1 MTTAP
6 RHAAQP
12 FRVRYAETDQMGI
25 VYHPNY
31 LVWCE
36 IGRTEFMAALG
47 VRYADVERGG
57 IFLAVAETAVRFVA
71 SARYDDL
78 IRVETWIDRVQSRA
92 ITFGYEI
99 RRVEPGPGVRL
110 ALAST
115 KLIATTREG
124 MPRSLPDHL
133 LGAFRHAVLANPA

>member
-6 RHAAQP
+6 RHATPP
-12 FRVRYAETDQMGI
+12 FRVRYAETDQMGV

-36 IGRTEFMAALG
+36 IGRTELMAALG

-57 IFLAVAETAVRFVA
+57 VFLAVAEAAVRYSA

-99 RRVEPGPGVRL
+99 QRVEPAPAARL
-110 ALAST
+110 ALATT
-115 KLIATTREG
+115 KLIATTVAG
-124 MPRSLPDHL
+124 VPRSLPDHL
-133 LGAFRHAVLANPA
+133 LGAFRHAELAPPA

>member
-1 MTTAP
+1 MTNVP
-6 RHAAQP
+6 RHITQP

-36 IGRTEFMAALG
+36 IGRTELMAALG
-47 VRYADVERGG
+47 VRYADVERNG
-57 IFLAVAETAVRFVA
+57 IFLAVAEAAIRYVA

-78 IRVETWIDRVQSRA
+78 VRVETWIDRVQSRA
-92 ITFGYEI
+92 ITFGYEV
-99 RRVEPGPGVRL
+99 RRADPAPDTRL

-115 KLIATTREG
+115 KLIATNTAG
-124 MPRSLPDHL
+124 VPRALPDDV
-133 LGAFRHAVLANPA
+133 LGAFRHAALTLPS